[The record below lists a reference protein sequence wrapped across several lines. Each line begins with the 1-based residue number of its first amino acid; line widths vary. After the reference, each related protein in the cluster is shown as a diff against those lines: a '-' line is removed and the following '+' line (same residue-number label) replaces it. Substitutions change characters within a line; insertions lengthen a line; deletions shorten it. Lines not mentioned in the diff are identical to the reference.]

1 MIFYYFNVTHEMYYA
16 MFCVKIT
23 CRGKSHLTP
32 PPTPGA
38 PMLRG
43 EQSAAASGAIV
54 K

>member
-32 PPTPGA
+32 PHPRA